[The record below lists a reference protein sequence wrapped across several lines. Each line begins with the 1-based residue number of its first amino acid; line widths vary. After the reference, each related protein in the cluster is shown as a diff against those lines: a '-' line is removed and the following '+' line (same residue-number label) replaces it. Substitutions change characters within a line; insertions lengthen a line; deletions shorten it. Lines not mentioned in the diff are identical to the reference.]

1 MFELQNRSKFGSP
14 ELCVAPLSVD
24 AGLHPV
30 GDVPIMSWPVILPI
44 RPANG
49 YARCE
54 MAMYVVKGMTDFW
67 NLGLQHTH

>member
-1 MFELQNRSKFGSP
+1 M
-14 ELCVAPLSVD
+14 APLTVD

-30 GDVPIMSWPVILPI
+30 GDVPITSRPVIFSI

-49 YARCE
+49 YARGE
-54 MAMYVVKGMTDFW
+54 MPMYVVKGMTDLW